1 MSLKAAVSVPSSS
14 REVTGSDT
22 EKSPSAT
29 ARVPCMSRT
38 IGRARAAARPTAP
51 PTPTASIASVMTKA
65 RVRARP
71 TASAIAAWLKP
82 T

>member
-14 REVTGSDT
+14 REVTGSVT

-29 ARVPCMSRT
+29 ARVPCISRT
-38 IGRARAAARPTAP
+38 IGRARAAASPTAP
-51 PTPTASIASVMTKA
+51 PTPSASIASVMTKA
-65 RVRARP
+65 RVRARA
-71 TASAIAAWLKP
+71 TAWAIAAWLKP